1 MKNIPNILTVFRL
14 LLVPL
19 FPLAYFSNQLNNPT
33 FVALL
38 VYILAGFTDILDGY
52 IARKYN
58 FVSKL
63 GTVLDPLADKLMLIS
78 AIASLTINR
87 IIPIYILLFIV
98 IKECFMITAG
108 FILYLR
114 KNQLIIPSNI
124 FGKLSTALFFVAIIQ
139 ILTLNNYMLNISLF
153 LIAFLVKVIAL
164 ALYIHQYHKNK

>member
-14 LLVPL
+14 ILVPL
-19 FPLAYFSNQLNNPT
+19 FPLAYFSNTLNNPSL
-33 FVALL
+33 VALFI
-38 VYILAGFTDILDGY
+38 YILAGFTDILDGF

-58 FVSKL
+58 YISKL

-98 IKECFMITAG
+98 IKECFMIIAG

-114 KNQLIIPSNI
+114 KNQMIIPSNI

-139 ILTLNNYMLNISLF
+139 VLTLNDYILNISLF
-153 LIAFLVKVIAL
+153 LIAFIVKVIAL
-164 ALYIHQYHKNK
+164 VFYIQQYRNSK